1 MKPGTT
7 DDVLDLMD
15 AAFTSTALGAAME
28 LGLFWLLR
36 MRPMNAAEIAATLG
50 IPEKRC
56 RYWLQLLSRTGLL
69 DQGTDGYAPSATAR
83 AAILDAYSRE
93 TWALLAEEARERLP
107 GLRDLPLH
115 IRREGSAWEAL
126 GLAPPDY
133 LARMAED
140 SPRALRF
147 TRMLYEIHQPLTE
160 HLAERLDMSG
170 VDRFMD
176 LGGGS
181 GVLSLALL
189 RRHPHLTA
197 VVVDIP
203 GVCTAGREIAVESS
217 LEDRITYHPADFLR
231 DDLPSGFD
239 LVLEC
244 DVDVYG
250 PDLFRKVRTALNSG
264 GRFVI
269 VDQLAPAEGVPH
281 PTRAHWA
288 FQGSMLRPEF
298 SRPTAEEI
306 RSQLTEVGF
315 QILSQAPLPPI
326 PGAATRFTRKTTL
339 IEARK

>member
-1 MKPGTT
+1 MEPATT

-15 AAFTSTALGAAME
+15 AAFAATALGAAME

-36 MRPMNAAEIAATLG
+36 ERARGATEIAAALG
-50 IPEKRC
+50 IPERRC

-69 DQGTDGYAPSATAR
+69 DRGAGGYAPSATAR

-93 TWALLAEEARERLP
+93 TWTLLAEEARERLP

-126 GLAPPDY
+126 GLAPRDY
-133 LARMAED
+133 VARMAED
-140 SPRALRF
+140 SPWARRF
-147 TRMLYEIHQPLTE
+147 TRMLYEIHGPLAE
-160 HLAERLDMSG
+160 HLAEHLDMSG
-170 VDRFMD
+170 VERFMD

-189 RRHPHLTA
+189 RRHRGPTA

-203 GVCTAGREIAVESS
+203 GVCAAGREIAAGKS
-217 LEDRITYHPADFLR
+217 LEDRLTFHPADFLR

-250 PDLFRKVRTALNSG
+250 VDLFRKVRAALNPG

-269 VDQLAPAEGVPH
+269 VDQLAPAAGVPH
-281 PTRAHWA
+281 PTRVHWA
-288 FQGSMLRPEF
+288 FQGSMQRPEF
-298 SRPTAEEI
+298 GYPTAEEI
-306 RSQLTEVGF
+306 RSQLAETGF
-315 QILSQAPLPPI
+315 RILSQAFLPPI
-326 PGAATRFTRKTTL
+326 RDAADRFTRETTL
-339 IEARK
+339 IEAGR